1 MLIVLDHTSWGDNGV
16 LLVYKDRDIASGLKI
31 DGEVL
36 DIEDVAPARV
46 YHLSLKGA
54 MQAVVSQDKERSKR
68 HREYNDLNNELYGSD
83 SD

>member
-1 MLIVLDHTSWGDNGV
+1 M
-16 LLVYKDRDIASGLKI
+16 
-31 DGEVL
+31 L

-46 YHLSLKGA
+46 YRLSLKGA

-68 HREYNDLNNELYGSD
+68 RREYNDLNNELSGSD